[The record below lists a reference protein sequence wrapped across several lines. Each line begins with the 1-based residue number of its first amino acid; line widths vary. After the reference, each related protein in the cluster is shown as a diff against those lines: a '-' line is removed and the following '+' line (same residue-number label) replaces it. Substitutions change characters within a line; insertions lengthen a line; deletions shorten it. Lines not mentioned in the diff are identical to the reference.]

1 MEKQKKIMI
10 WLSAILTFIMVLSIV
25 AMVLSISA
33 LCKENEYSKKDDIDT
48 LYAEIKLERDKLKIQ
63 VDELVSGNAENKKSI
78 LAVEK
83 LLTSNKAEIEAELSD
98 LKVKIASNEL
108 KATEL
113 RDAITAS
120 NTRIN
125 NLTATYEAKVGEIES
140 DIESNQT
147 LIANLTTSYNS
158 KVFEL
163 ESKITENEEL
173 LEELKT
179 SYEAKVGEIESDIES
194 NQTLIANLTTSYNS
208 KVFELESKITENEEL
223 LLELKTSYEAK
234 VEELELDIESNQ
246 TQIADLTTSY
256 NSKVS
261 ELESKITENEE
272 LLEELKT
279 SYEAKVGEIES
290 DIESNQTLIANLTT
304 NHNNKVSELE
314 SDIKSNQTQITNLTT
329 SYNFKVS
336 DLESKITENEEL
348 IEELKTSHETKV
360 AELEA
365 DIATTEAKLKEVETY
380 LESSKLQV
388 ESFEESIVAIEE
400 QLGALL
406 GKHEHSY
413 GEWIDYSGN
422 ESVYCEKRL
431 FYRVCT
437 ECKVVEWQNG
447 TYDNHDF
454 VTVTTLPTCQSGG
467 FDTNTCNICG
477 KIDINNYA
485 DITGHNFASEYSYNG
500 SFHWFSC
507 QDCDAVDSNAEH
519 DIDEFGY
526 CTVCNQP
533 LSPTDGIAYEVS
545 SDGTYAMVMGYAGDA
560 KKIIIAEE
568 YSGVPV
574 TEIYSESFKSSSITS
589 VVIPESITSIGKYAF
604 YDCTALEEIYF
615 NAVNMNNLSSSNYV
629 FYNAGKNGDGIKVVI
644 GKDVTK
650 IPAYLFYPYDLS
662 HSPKIISV
670 EFEDGSV
677 CTSIGNCA
685 FEYCSSLTSVV
696 IPDSVT
702 SIGGSAFS
710 GCSGLKSV
718 VIPDSVTSIGDT
730 AFAYCR
736 SLTSIVIPDS
746 VTSIGNSAFCWC
758 ESLTSVVIGNSVT
771 SIGGY
776 AFQYCKSLTSVVI
789 PNSVTIIGGSAFQYC
804 KSLTSVVI
812 PDSVTSIE
820 NKAFSDCHPSLYTEY
835 EFGKYLGNGDNPY
848 SILIEITNK
857 NMTTY
862 SIHEDAKIIGGDV
875 FNDCSRLTSITI
887 PDSVT
892 SIGGSALYYCSSL
905 TSVTIGNSVTSIGK
919 YAFSGCSNLTS
930 IVIPDS
936 VTNIGEKAFYQCSS
950 LNDVYITDIAKWCG
964 ISFYEHYSNPLYYA
978 DNLYLNGEL
987 VTDLVIPDDVTSIG
1001 NYAFYIFDSI
1011 TSVTIPNSVTSIG
1024 SAAFEYCSSLTNVY
1038 ITDIAKWCGISFG
1051 NSSANPL
1058 YYADNLYLNGE
1069 LVTDLVIPDGVTSIG
1084 SYSFYDYDSLTSI
1097 TIPNSVTSI
1106 GDYAFYICS
1115 SLNSVTILD
1124 SVTSIGSYA
1133 FYGCSSLTSV
1143 TIPDSVT
1150 SIGEWAFSYCKSLTS
1165 VVIGDSVTSIGDYAF
1180 YDCNSIAITIPN
1192 SVTNIGKGAFADSS
1206 FKIYYAGT
1214 PDEWDKIYKYYLF
1227 DGVIHFSN
1235 NYIYFGY
1242 YPQTLKADDVTLS
1255 SWTSSDGYYQGSD
1268 GFYYA
1273 KVEASPYQS
1282 GYKFSTGTNIDD
1294 ETVYYF
1300 KVEPIRW
1307 KIIQKSDGK
1316 SLIMCD
1322 SIIANMAYDYGG
1334 DNRYN
1339 LSDVRTWLNNKFLKE
1354 AFSTYQ
1360 QGLILTTT
1368 VNNSAYSTG
1377 YNSNSYA
1384 CQDTSDKIFLLSY
1397 AEAISSTYGF
1407 STTYSAY
1414 DSARRMKTSDYARA
1428 TGAWM
1433 SLDSNYYGNGYWWLR
1448 SPYHK
1453 LSNAAQ
1459 HTNYQGVTGKSD
1471 YVTDSGVGIV
1481 PVLWIAL

>member
-1 MEKQKKIMI
+1 MEKQKKIII
-10 WLSAILTFIMVLSIV
+10 WLSAVLAFITVLSIV

-329 SYNFKVS
+329 SYNNKVS

-500 SFHWFSC
+500 SFHWFAC
-507 QDCDAVDSNAEH
+507 QDCDAIDSNAEH
-519 DIDEFGY
+519 DIDESGY

-560 KKIIIAEE
+560 KKVIIAEE

-589 VVIPESITSIGKYAF
+589 VVIPESITSIGEHAF
-604 YDCTALEEIYF
+604 YNCTALEEIYF
-615 NAVNMNNLSSSNYV
+615 NAVNMNDLNSGNYV
-629 FYNAGKNGDGIKVVI
+629 FYNAGKNSDGIKVVI

-650 IPAYLFYPYDLS
+650 IPAYLFYPDS
-662 HSPKIISV
+662 HWLYSPEIISV

-677 CTSIGNCA
+677 CTSISEYAFCLCESLTSLVIPNSVTSIGACA
-685 FEYCSSLTSVV
+685 FENCKSLTSVV

-702 SIGGSAFS
+702 SIG
-710 GCSGLKSV
+710 
-718 VIPDSVTSIGDT
+718 
-730 AFAYCR
+730 Y
-736 SLTSIVIPDS
+736 
-746 VTSIGNSAFCWC
+746 SAFCWC

-771 SIGGY
+771 IIGGR
-776 AFQYCKSLTSVVI
+776 AFQYCSSLTSVVI
-789 PNSVTIIGGSAFQYC
+789 PNSVTSIGGSAFQYC

-862 SIHEDAKIIGGDV
+862 AIHEDTKIIINRV
-875 FNDCSRLTSITI
+875 FRGCARLS
-887 PDSVT
+887 
-892 SIGGSALYYCSSL
+892 
-905 TSVTIGNSVTSIGK
+905 
-919 YAFSGCSNLTS
+919 S

-936 VTNIGEKAFYQCSS
+936 VTNIGEEAFYNCSS

-987 VTDLVIPDDVTSIG
+987 VTNLVIPDDVTSIG
-1001 NYAFYIFDSI
+1001 DYAFCGCDSI
-1011 TSVTIPNSVTSIG
+1011 TSVTIPNSVASIG
-1024 SAAFEYCSSLTNVY
+1024 YDAFSGADVY
-1038 ITDIAKWCGISFG
+1038 ITDIAKWCGITFS
-1051 NSSANPL
+1051 NNYANPL
-1058 YYADNLYLNGE
+1058 YYANNLYLNGE

-1084 SYSFYDYDSLTSI
+1084 SY
-1097 TIPNSVTSI
+1097 
-1106 GDYAFYICS
+1106 
-1115 SLNSVTILD
+1115 
-1124 SVTSIGSYA
+1124 A
-1133 FYGCSSLTSV
+1133 FYGYSSLTSV

-1150 SIGEWAFSYCKSLTS
+1150 SIGGYAFQYCKSLTS

-1180 YDCNSIAITIPN
+1180 YGCNSIAITIPH
-1192 SVTNIGKGAFADSS
+1192 SVTSIGKGAFDGG

-1273 KVEASPYQS
+1273 RVEASPYQS

-1339 LSDVRTWLNNKFLKE
+1339 LSDVRKWLNNEFLKE